1 MSLNSHILET
11 TEVLI
16 SNSFPDAIY
25 DERKS
30 HAFRDSSISNLQE
43 QLNES
48 QTDQLSMVGMNPS
61 EALILSSMDIGAV
74 AITIP
79 LRISSSRYSGDESA
93 ICLQSSSMISR
104 AMRLITGILTP
115 RILSFPGTSLELN
128 SASVLSAADCSMA
141 L

>member
-1 MSLNSHILET
+1 
-11 TEVLI
+11 
-16 SNSFPDAIY
+16 
-25 DERKS
+25 
-30 HAFRDSSISNLQE
+30 
-43 QLNES
+43 
-48 QTDQLSMVGMNPS
+48 MVGMNPFD
-61 EALILSSMDIGAV
+61 ALILSSTDIGAV

-128 SASVLSAADCSMA
+128 SESVLSAADCSMA